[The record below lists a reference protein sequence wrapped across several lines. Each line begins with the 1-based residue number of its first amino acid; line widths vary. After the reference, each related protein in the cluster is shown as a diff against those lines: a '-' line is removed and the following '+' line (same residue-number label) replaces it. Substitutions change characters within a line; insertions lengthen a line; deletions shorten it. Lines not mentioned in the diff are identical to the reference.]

1 MKRNQNLKPIGR
13 KVINGQLIVIYPNNK
28 IEKQI
33 KAELR
38 EDWRI
43 SCDRC
48 GDDRP
53 PEIRV

>member
-13 KVINGQLIVIYPNNK
+13 KVINGQLILIYPNDK
-28 IEKQI
+28 IAKQI
-33 KAELR
+33 KSELR

>member
-1 MKRNQNLKPIGR
+1 MKRNQNLKPIGS
-13 KVINGQLIVIYPNNK
+13 KVVNGQLIVIYPNNK

-33 KAELR
+33 KTALR
-38 EDWRI
+38 EDWQV
-43 SCDRC
+43 SCNKC